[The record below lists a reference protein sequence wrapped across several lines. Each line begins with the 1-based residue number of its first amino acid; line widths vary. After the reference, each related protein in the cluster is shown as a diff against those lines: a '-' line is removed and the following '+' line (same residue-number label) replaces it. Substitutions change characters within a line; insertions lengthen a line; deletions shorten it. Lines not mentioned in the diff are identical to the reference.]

1 MEKQTIL
8 LIIDYAVRI
17 LIMIV
22 GTYVLGLIRKYKLE
36 KWVKIAVTAAEQM
49 HDAGLIE
56 VPKKDYVI
64 EFINNKFKFG
74 ITEQELDNLIES
86 AVKELNLIQR
96 KNN

>member
-22 GTYVLGLIRKYKLE
+22 GTYMLGLIRKYKLE